1 MLKTKAI
8 EIIRQLRDNY
18 NSIAKDWDISRS
30 KKPTN
35 LKLKLVNEVVKPD
48 NLVLDLGCG
57 NGLMVPY
64 VLGEKVKYVGVD
76 NSTELLSIAKER
88 YQNEIKE
95 KQISFIEASVL
106 DLPFKDNE
114 FDTIISF
121 AVLHHIPTEE
131 LHLNFLSEL
140 KRVLKPNG
148 RARIIVWNLLNS
160 WCDKRFEISE
170 QLKNNK
176 SNDVNVPWKGTEG
189 NQFDRFLHVF
199 NKKELVSL
207 LEKVGFEKFEVDY
220 YNRQGGLEENGEELV
235 VKIN

>member
-18 NSIAKDWDISRS
+18 NSIAKDWNITRS

-57 NGLMVPY
+57 NGLMIPY
-64 VLGEKVKYVGVD
+64 ILREKAKCIGID
-76 NSTELLSIAKER
+76 NSVGLLNIARER

-95 KQISFIEASVL
+95 KQVSFIEASVL
-106 DLPFKDNE
+106 DLPFPDNE

-140 KRVLKPNG
+140 KRVLKPSGN
-148 RARIIVWNLLNS
+148 ARIIVWNLLND
-160 WCDKRFEISE
+160 WCDNRFKISE
-170 QLKNNK
+170 QLKGNK
-176 SNDVNVPWKGTEG
+176 SNDVNVLWKGTEG
-189 NQFDRFLHVF
+189 KQVNRFLHVF
-199 NKKELVSL
+199 NKKELIFL

-220 YNRQGGLEENGEELV
+220 YNRQGDLEENGEEIV
-235 VKIN
+235 IKIN